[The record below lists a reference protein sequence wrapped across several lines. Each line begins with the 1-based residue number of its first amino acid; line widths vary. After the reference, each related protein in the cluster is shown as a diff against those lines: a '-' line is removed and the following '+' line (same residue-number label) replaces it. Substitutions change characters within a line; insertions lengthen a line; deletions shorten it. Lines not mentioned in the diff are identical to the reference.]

1 MIDDNDDNDTFEW
14 PDENDRDTTTLD
26 GLRLN
31 GDNYTRLAEC
41 MECHPNEVSRLIQQH
56 APWNGKAACDDALR
70 ERAAVVAWLR
80 GLAADATSRVF
91 VPLSRA
97 KAYLAAADDIE
108 RGEHRREEG
117 P

>member
-1 MIDDNDDNDTFEW
+1 VTNDDNDTFEW
-14 PDENDRDTTTLD
+14 PDENDRDTTILD
-26 GLRLN
+26 GSMPN
-31 GDNYTRLAEC
+31 GDNYTRLAWC

-80 GLAADATSRVF
+80 TRERQIENWPPGGMNEVSLTYSIIADE
-91 VPLSRA
+91 
-97 KAYLAAADDIE
+97 IE
-108 RGEHRREEG
+108 RGEHRREEE

>member
-1 MIDDNDDNDTFEW
+1 MTNDDNDTFEW
-14 PDENDRDTTTLD
+14 PDENDRDTTILD
-26 GLRLN
+26 GSMPN
-31 GDNYTRLAEC
+31 GDNYTRLAWC

-80 GLAADATSRVF
+80 ERAARRGFTVNCPDELAWCADT
-91 VPLSRA
+91 
-97 KAYLAAADDIE
+97 IE
-108 RGEHRREEG
+108 RGEHRRKEE

>member
-1 MIDDNDDNDTFEW
+1 MTREHAQLMARVGTAIYSEFDLPQT
-14 PDENDRDTTTLD
+14 DRDAV
-26 GLRLN
+26 
-31 GDNYTRLAEC
+31 Y
-41 MECHPNEVSRLIQQH
+41 NEVEALITEVERLRAERHIDNEQLARAWDESR
-56 APWNGKAACDDALR
+56 DM

-97 KAYLAAADDIE
+97 KAYLAAADAIE
-108 RGEHRREEG
+108 RGLHRREEK